1 MEYQLTNQYNVT
13 HGHGMAIIDYAWMN
27 HILNDQTLPAFEEY
41 ARKIFGISE
50 KDPLTAAR
58 AALDQTKK
66 VYEDMGLTLTL
77 RSIGAKDRTDIP
89 GMARQAVEEFGLTT
103 GTSLSLTVEDVE
115 AIYNFC
121 F

>member
-1 MEYQLTNQYNVT
+1 
-13 HGHGMAIIDYAWMN
+13 
-27 HILNDQTLPAFEEY
+27 
-41 ARKIFGISE
+41 
-50 KDPLTAAR
+50 
-58 AALDQTKK
+58 
-66 VYEDMGLTLTL
+66 MGLTLTL

-115 AIYNFC
+115 EIYNFC